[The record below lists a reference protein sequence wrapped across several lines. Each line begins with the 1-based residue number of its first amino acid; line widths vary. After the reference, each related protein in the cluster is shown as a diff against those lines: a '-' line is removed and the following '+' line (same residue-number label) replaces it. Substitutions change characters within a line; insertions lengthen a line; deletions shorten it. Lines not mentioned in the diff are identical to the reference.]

1 MESPLNFLAMKST
14 DIGKQA
20 LSIHGKLRG
29 KVEISLKST
38 VKNPSDLSILYS
50 PGVGAVSSHLAK
62 FPDQA
67 DRYTWRGNVVAVIS
81 DGSAVLGLGNI
92 GPVAA
97 LPVMEGKALLFK
109 RFAGIDAVPIVLGT
123 QDTEE
128 VVSTV
133 ARMAPSFG
141 GINLEDIAAPRCFD
155 IEARLRKMLDIPV
168 FHDDQH
174 GTALVVLAGLFNA
187 LRVVRKKIG
196 AVRIVI
202 SGAGAAGHAIADLLG
217 MSGARDI
224 IMLDSRGILSRTRTD
239 LDAYKVR
246 LLDSTN
252 QRNISGGIEAA
263 LPGADVFIGVSKG
276 GIVSSRM
283 IQSMADSPIVF
294 ALANPIP
301 EIMPDEAK
309 RAGAAIIATGRSDF
323 PNQINNVLGFPG
335 IFRGALDRGVRDIT
349 NEMLARAAGNLAK
362 LVENPS
368 PLSIIPSPFDTRV
381 VPAIARAIR

>member
-1 MESPLNFLAMKST
+1 
-14 DIGKQA
+14 
-20 LSIHGKLRG
+20 
-29 KVEISLKST
+29 
-38 VKNPSDLSILYS
+38 
-50 PGVGAVSSHLAK
+50 
-62 FPDQA
+62 
-67 DRYTWRGNVVAVIS
+67 
-81 DGSAVLGLGNI
+81 
-92 GPVAA
+92 
-97 LPVMEGKALLFK
+97 MEGKALLFK

-174 GTALVVLAGLFNA
+174 GTALVVLAGLLNA

-224 IMLDSRGILSRTRTD
+224 IMLDSRGILSRNRTD